1 MKRNKAGLIISI
13 SYVLLIACNQKA
25 EPVKLDTK
33 NTTESPAIVWKIHDM
48 TRPKPQ
54 VITPVAL
61 QLPVPAPQGAVVLFD
76 GTDLSKWRGKDN
88 TDPKWKVENKYMEIV
103 PGTGA
108 LECKESFGDVFLH
121 VEWAS
126 PDEPDRK
133 GQDRGNSGIFFMNQ
147 YEMQVLDSYQADTY
161 ADGQAGAIY
170 GQAPPRFNAC
180 VPRGQWNSYDIYF
193 RRPRF
198 NDDSSLKSPA
208 RISVVHNG
216 ILIQDNEEYKGPTSW
231 LKYLPYV
238 KHADKMPITLQEHN
252 GKVRFRN
259 IWAIPLPELA
269 GPPEGYGIKTIT
281 LADDQLDKFVG
292 IYDRPGGNA
301 PITVT
306 KTNGSLYCDF
316 FWRPGALELVPVSAN
331 EFALKETAGSVSFDL
346 DDKGQPTGLVFH
358 LGGDNMP
365 ATKQKK

>member
-161 ADGQAGAIY
+161 ADGQPALFMA
-170 GQAPPRFNAC
+170 RHRRDLMHVCHVFNGI
-180 VPRGQWNSYDIYF
+180 PMIF
-193 RRPRF
+193 IF
-198 NDDSSLKSPA
+198 
-208 RISVVHNG
+208 VVHVLMT
-216 ILIQDNEEYKGPTSW
+216 I
-231 LKYLPYV
+231 
-238 KHADKMPITLQEHN
+238 
-252 GKVRFRN
+252 VR
-259 IWAIPLPELA
+259 
-269 GPPEGYGIKTIT
+269 
-281 LADDQLDKFVG
+281 
-292 IYDRPGGNA
+292 
-301 PITVT
+301 
-306 KTNGSLYCDF
+306 
-316 FWRPGALELVPVSAN
+316 
-331 EFALKETAGSVSFDL
+331 
-346 DDKGQPTGLVFH
+346 
-358 LGGDNMP
+358 
-365 ATKQKK
+365 